1 MKVTNELNLPQA
13 LVDAVTLEK
22 HNAEGELSATTL
34 IKGVKEILLTD
45 RHWDEIEVDVK
56 DSIWA
61 LWGTTT
67 HKLLEKEYEGT
78 FTEEKFEETVGS
90 YKVTGRVD
98 CYDMANE
105 TLYDYKTT
113 SAWKVVFKNFEDWYM
128 QGMIYSW
135 LLKQKG
141 LKVKKCKFV
150 AILRDWSETES
161 LKKDDYPKS
170 PVYTYEFDVTD
181 ADLKS
186 VEEFVKAKVESVE
199 KHKDA
204 ADDDLPECSPDE
216 RWAEKTKYAV
226 MKEGRKT
233 AVKVF
238 EDEGEADGYAKEL
251 GEKHYVETRP
261 GKDKKCTRYCP
272 ARNFCKYFRETYGSD
287 MEGLQDTGNQDNQT
301 SV

>member
-45 RHWDEIEVDVK
+45 RHWDEITVDVK

-98 CYDMANE
+98 CYDMEHE

-135 LLKQKG
+135 LLSLKG
-141 LKVKKCKFV
+141 LKVKKCKFI
-150 AILRDWSETES
+150 AILRDWSESES
-161 LKKDDYPKS
+161 IKKADYPKS

-181 ADLKS
+181 ADLKD
-186 VEEFVKAKVESVE
+186 VETFIKAKVESVE
-199 KHKDA
+199 KHKED
-204 ADDDLPECSPDE
+204 ADDDLPDCSPDE
-216 RWAEKTKYAV
+216 RWAEPTKYAV

-238 EDEGEADGYAKEL
+238 EDEIEADGYAKEL
-251 GEKHYVETRP
+251 GDKHYVETRS
-261 GKDKKCTRYCP
+261 GKDKKCTRYCQ
-272 ARNFCKYFRETYGSD
+272 ARDFCKYFRETYQNELEGVQGTCDTSD
-287 MEGLQDTGNQDNQT
+287 KTG
-301 SV
+301 V

>member
-1 MKVTNELNLPQA
+1 MKVENVLGLPQA

-22 HNAEGELSATTL
+22 HNADGCLSATTL

-45 RHWDEIEVDVK
+45 RHWDEITVDVK

-67 HKLLEKEYEGT
+67 HSLLEKEYDGT
-78 FTEEKFEETVGS
+78 FTEELFEENVGA

-105 TLYDYKTT
+105 TLFDYKTT

-135 LLKQKG
+135 LLSLKG

-150 AILRDWSETES
+150 AILRDWSESES
-161 LKKDDYPKS
+161 LKKADYPKS
-170 PVYTYEFDVTD
+170 PVFTYEFDVTE

-186 VEEFVKAKVESVE
+186 VAEFINEKVGCVAKY
-199 KHKDA
+199 KDA
-204 ADDDLPECSPDE
+204 ADDDIPVCSPDE
-216 RWAEKTKYAV
+216 RWAEPTKWAV

-233 AVKVF
+233 AIKVF
-238 EDEGEADGYAKEL
+238 EEEGEANEYAKEL
-251 GEKHYVETRP
+251 GTKHYVETRP
-261 GKDKKCTRYCP
+261 GKDKKCTRYCSCCE
-272 ARNFCKYFRETYGSD
+272 FCNYYKEHYEVPTE
-287 MEGLQDTGNQDNQT
+287 EGAEEGA
-301 SV
+301 S

>member
-22 HNAEGELSATTL
+22 HNAPGEVSATTL

-45 RHWDEIEVDVK
+45 RHWDEITVDVK
-56 DSIWA
+56 DSMWA
-61 LWGTTT
+61 LWGTAT
-67 HKLLEKEYEGT
+67 HHLLEKEYDGT
-78 FTEEKFEETVGS
+78 FTEEKFEQKVGNLT
-90 YKVTGRVD
+90 VTGRVD
-98 CYDMANE
+98 CYDMVNE
-105 TLYDYKTT
+105 ILYDYKTT
-113 SAWKVVFKNFEDWYM
+113 SAWKVVFKNFEDWYK

-135 LLKQKG
+135 LLSKKG
-141 LKVKKCKFV
+141 LKVNKCKFV
-150 AILRDWSETES
+150 AILRDWSESES

-186 VEEFVKAKVESVE
+186 VEEFIKAKVESVE
-199 KHKDA
+199 KNKDV

-216 RWAEKTKYAV
+216 RWAEQTKYAV

-238 EDEGEADGYAKEL
+238 EDESEADEYAKEL
-251 GEKHYVETRP
+251 GGKHYVEKRE

-272 ARNFCKYFRETYGSD
+272 VRDFCKYYRKRYETVV
-287 MEGLQDTGNQDNQT
+287 EGVQDTCDKDNQT
-301 SV
+301 GV

>member
-1 MKVTNELNLPQA
+1 MIVTNVLNLPQA

-22 HNAEGELSATTL
+22 HNADGCLSATTL

-45 RHWDEIEVDVK
+45 RHWDEITVDVK

-67 HKLLEKEYEGT
+67 HKLLEKEYDGT
-78 FTEEKFEETVGS
+78 FTEEKFEETIGA

-105 TLYDYKTT
+105 ILYDYKTT
-113 SAWKVVFKNFEDWYM
+113 SAWKIVFKNFEDWFM

-135 LLKQKG
+135 LLSLKG

-150 AILRDWSETES
+150 AILRDWSESES
-161 LKKDDYPKS
+161 IKKPDYPKS

-181 ADLKS
+181 ADLVD
-186 VEEFVKAKVESVE
+186 VEQFVRAKVDMVSKNKEI
-199 KHKDA
+199 
-204 ADDDLPECSPDE
+204 ADDDIPICQPDE
-216 RWAEKTKYAV
+216 RWAEPTKYAV

-233 AVKVF
+233 AIKVF
-238 EDEGEADGYAKEL
+238 EDESEADGYAKEL
-251 GEKHYVETRP
+251 GEKHYIETRP
-261 GKDKKCTRYCP
+261 GKDKKCTRYCSCCE
-272 ARNFCKYFRETYGSD
+272 FCNYYREHYGA
-287 MEGLQDTGNQDNQT
+287 GLTEDSTIE
-301 SV
+301 

>member
-1 MKVTNELNLPQA
+1 MKVENTLGLPQA

-45 RHWDEIEVDVK
+45 RHWDDITVDVK

-67 HKLLEKEYEGT
+67 HHLLEKEYDGT
-78 FTEEKFEETVGS
+78 FTEERFEETVGS

-105 TLYDYKTT
+105 ILYDYKTT
-113 SAWKVVFKNFEDWYM
+113 SAWKVVFQNFEDWYM

-135 LLKQKG
+135 LLSLKG

-150 AILRDWSETES
+150 AILRDWSESES

-181 ADLKS
+181 ADIKS
-186 VEEFVKAKVESVE
+186 VAEFIKVKVECVE
-199 KHKDA
+199 KYREV
-204 ADDDLPECSPDE
+204 ADDDIPDCSPDE
-216 RWAEKTKYAV
+216 RWAEITKYAV

-233 AVKVF
+233 AVRVF
-238 EDEGEADGYAKEL
+238 ENESEANEYAKEL
-251 GEKHYVETRP
+251 GEKHYVETRQ
-261 GKDKKCTRYCP
+261 GKDKKCTRYC
-272 ARNFCKYFRETYGSD
+272 AACKFCSYYKEHYENPNEEEGS
-287 MEGLQDTGNQDNQT
+287 LT
-301 SV
+301 

>member
-1 MKVTNELNLPQA
+1 MIVTNVLNLPQA

-22 HNAEGELSATTL
+22 HNAEGEISATTL
-34 IKGVKEILLTD
+34 IKGVKEYLLTE
-45 RHWDEIEVDVK
+45 RHWDEITVDVK

-67 HKLLEKEYEGT
+67 HKLLEKEYDGT
-78 FTEEKFEETVGS
+78 FTEEKFEELVGTL
-90 YKVTGRVD
+90 KVTGRVD

-105 TLYDYKTT
+105 ILYDYKTT

-135 LLKQKG
+135 LLSKKG
-141 LKVKKCKFV
+141 LKVNKCKFV
-150 AILRDWSETES
+150 AILRDWSESES
-161 LKKDDYPKS
+161 IKKADYPKS
-170 PVYTYEFDVTD
+170 PVYTYEFDVTE

-186 VEEFVKAKVESVE
+186 VEEFIRLKIENVE
-199 KHKDA
+199 KFKEV
-204 ADDDLPECSPDE
+204 ADDDIPECSPDE
-216 RWAEKTKYAV
+216 RWAEQTKYAV

-238 EDEGEADGYAKEL
+238 EDESEANGYAKEL

-261 GKDKKCTRYCP
+261 GKDKKCTRYC
-272 ARNFCKYFRETYGSD
+272 ACCEFCNYYKEHYKDVTE
-287 MEGLQDTGNQDNQT
+287 EAE
-301 SV
+301 

>member
-1 MKVTNELNLPQA
+1 MIVRNELNLPQA

-78 FTEEKFEETVGS
+78 FTEEKFEETVGA

-113 SAWKVVFKNFEDWYM
+113 SAWKVVFQNFEDWYM

-135 LLKQKG
+135 LLSLKG

-150 AILRDWSETES
+150 AILRDWSESES

-170 PVYTYEFDVTD
+170 PVYTYEFDVSD

-186 VEEFVKAKVESVE
+186 VEEFIRAKVECVE
-199 KHKDA
+199 KNKEV
-204 ADDDLPECSPDE
+204 ADDDIPDCSPDE

-238 EDEGEADGYAKEL
+238 EDESEADGYAKEM

-261 GKDKKCTRYCP
+261 GKDKKCVRYCP
-272 ARNFCKYFRETYGSD
+272 ARNFCKYYREHYETV
-287 MEGLQDTGNQDNQT
+287 MEGLSTTGDTGNQAG
-301 SV
+301 V

>member
-1 MKVTNELNLPQA
+1 MIVTNSLNLPQA

-22 HNAEGELSATTL
+22 HNAEGCLSATTL

-45 RHWDEIEVDVK
+45 RHWEEITVDVK

-67 HKLLEKEYEGT
+67 HKLLEKEYDGT
-78 FTEEKFEETVGS
+78 FAEEKFEETVGA

-105 TLYDYKTT
+105 ILYDYKTT
-113 SAWKVVFKNFEDWYM
+113 SAWKVVFKNFEDWFM

-135 LLKQKG
+135 LLSLKG

-150 AILRDWSETES
+150 AILRDWSESES
-161 LKKDDYPKS
+161 IKKPDYPKS

-181 ADLKS
+181 ADLVD
-186 VEEFVKAKVESVE
+186 VEHFIRAKVDMVSKNKEI
-199 KHKDA
+199 
-204 ADDDLPECSPDE
+204 ADDDIPVCQPDE
-216 RWAEKTKYAV
+216 RWAEPTKYAV

-233 AVKVF
+233 AIKVF
-238 EDEGEADGYAKEL
+238 EDESEADGYAKEL
-251 GEKHYVETRP
+251 GEKHYIETRP
-261 GKDKKCTRYCP
+261 GKDKKCTRYCSCCE
-272 ARNFCKYFRETYGSD
+272 FCNYYREHYGA
-287 MEGLQDTGNQDNQT
+287 GLTED
-301 SV
+301 SE

>member
-22 HNAEGELSATTL
+22 HNADGELSATTL

-45 RHWDEIEVDVK
+45 RHWDEITVDVK

-78 FTEEKFEETVGS
+78 FTEEKFEEMVGK

-113 SAWKVVFKNFEDWYM
+113 SAWKVVFKNFTDWYM

-135 LLKQKG
+135 LLSLKG

-150 AILRDWSETES
+150 ALLRDWSETES
-161 LKKDDYPKS
+161 LRKEDYPSS

-181 ADLKS
+181 ADLKD
-186 VEEFVKAKVESVE
+186 VETFVRNKVSNVE
-199 KHKDA
+199 KYLET
-204 ADDDLPECSPDE
+204 ADDDIPECDSEE
-216 RWAEKTKYAV
+216 RWAEPTKWAV

-238 EDEGEADGYAKEL
+238 EIESEANEYAKEC
-251 GEKHYVETRP
+251 GDKHYVETRP
-261 GKDKKCTRYCP
+261 GKDKKCERYCP
-272 ARNFCKYFRETYGSD
+272 ARDFCKYYREHHT
-287 MEGLQDTGNQDNQT
+287 EQI
-301 SV
+301 